1 MILSESWM
9 LEIGLMVSTFVSV
22 LAVVIAI
29 ASVSRMRKQAALTQK
44 LYQRLDHNQQVSN
57 SSAMGMGKRLIAL
70 EKQLTQRHQDE
81 QVSGKVSRSP
91 ASSTG
96 SVIDEELKD
105 AASLVSAGLD
115 ADEVA
120 RRCGISRAEASLMK
134 LMHSQVHQA
143 A

>member
-9 LEIGLMVSTFVSV
+9 LEIGLMVSTLVSV

-70 EKQLTQRHQDE
+70 EKQLNLRDQDATTAVGGS
-81 QVSGKVSRSP
+81 QTSKSP
-91 ASSTG
+91 LTPA
-96 SVIDEELKD
+96 IDEELKD
-105 AASLVSAGLD
+105 AVSLVNAGLD
-115 ADEVA
+115 AEEVA

>member
-9 LEIGLMVSTFVSV
+9 LEIGLMVSTLVSV

-70 EKQLTQRHQDE
+70 EKQLNLRDQDAMTGAATS
-81 QVSGKVSRSP
+81 QSRP
-91 ASSTG
+91 ASS
-96 SVIDEELKD
+96 VPAIDEELKD
-105 AASLVSAGLD
+105 AVSLVNAGLD
-115 ADEVA
+115 AEEVA

>member
-1 MILSESWM
+1 VILSESWM
-9 LEIGLMVSTFVSV
+9 LEVGLMVSTFVSV

-29 ASVSRMRKQAALTQK
+29 ASVSRMRKQADLTQR

-70 EKQLTQRHQDE
+70 EKQLTLRDHNE
-81 QVSGKVSRSP
+81 QASGKASRTP
-91 ASSTG
+91 ASSTV
-96 SVIDEELKD
+96 SAIDEELKD

>member
-1 MILSESWM
+1 MILSENWI
-9 LEIGLMVSTFVSV
+9 LELGLMVSTFVSV
-22 LAVVIAI
+22 LAVVIAM

-44 LYQRLDHNQQVSN
+44 LYQRLDHNQQISN

-70 EKQLTQRHQDE
+70 ERQLTRQGRGDKA
-81 QVSGKVSRSP
+81 SGQTPHSKTSSSRS
-91 ASSTG
+91 AVDT
-96 SVIDEELKD
+96 ELKD
-105 AASLVSAGLD
+105 AASLVSAGLE